1 MSDRAI
7 TGIRF
12 TAPAI
17 EDLVRLKK
25 RHHTVLTL
33 VFKKLQ
39 YLSANPGAG
48 LRLSGDLSE
57 FKKVTVGNRAWRIVY
72 KERLS
77 ADGLI
82 LEIAEIW
89 GIGARSESA
98 IYEEVRQ
105 RIKEIPAGPLTVSL
119 YDVLL
124 MLQEPKFSLATPAT
138 SPREPVP
145 AALRSRLMTEMG
157 LSDSSL
163 IGMSATEALELW
175 EHHIRG

>member
-48 LRLSGDLSE
+48 LR
-57 FKKVTVGNRAWRIVY
+57 RALDV
-72 KERLS
+72 
-77 ADGLI
+77 A
-82 LEIAEIW
+82 
-89 GIGARSESA
+89 GA
-98 IYEEVRQ
+98 
-105 RIKEIPAGPLTVSL
+105 
-119 YDVLL
+119 
-124 MLQEPKFSLATPAT
+124 
-138 SPREPVP
+138 
-145 AALRSRLMTEMG
+145 
-157 LSDSSL
+157 
-163 IGMSATEALELW
+163 
-175 EHHIRG
+175 